1 MAVRAISV
9 LATFQGLCFLKV
21 AVSDTGDLHSLAHG
35 FSEMEAFE
43 SLGEACGGSGRLGLH
58 GAVGVAELACG
69 GNGAVEILACQ
80 NHGAVDE
87 IAENGD
93 KLVVVARLEVG
104 PGEVI
109 IFGLGSVAV
118 RT

>member
-1 MAVRAISV
+1 
-9 LATFQGLCFLKV
+9 
-21 AVSDTGDLHSLAHG
+21 
-35 FSEMEAFE
+35 MEAFE

-109 IFGLGSVAV
+109 IFGLGSVGGQNITQHVLLAGEIGEIFV
-118 RT
+118 KPHSPVP

>member
-1 MAVRAISV
+1 
-9 LATFQGLCFLKV
+9 
-21 AVSDTGDLHSLAHG
+21 
-35 FSEMEAFE
+35 MEAFE

-58 GAVGVAELACG
+58 GAVGVAELACS

-80 NHGAVDE
+80 NHCAVDE
-87 IAENGD
+87 VAENGD

-109 IFGLGSVAV
+109 VFGLGSVGGQNVAQNILLAGEIGEIFV
-118 RT
+118 KPHSPVP

>member
-1 MAVRAISV
+1 
-9 LATFQGLCFLKV
+9 
-21 AVSDTGDLHSLAHG
+21 
-35 FSEMEAFE
+35 MEAFE
-43 SLGEACGGSGRLGLH
+43 SLGEAFGGGGRLGLH

-69 GNGAVEILACQ
+69 GNRAVEILACQ

-87 IAENGD
+87 VAENGD

-109 IFGLGSVAV
+109 VFGLWSVGSQNITQHVLLAGEIGEIFMEPHGTV
-118 RT
+118 P